1 MLPACWLAREASSP
15 RKEIGIMEMMMAW
28 SLVII
33 AFSMLMIMAAAVAT
47 LWRIRKL
54 AMAAEKL
61 VETVRMNMPP
71 LIHDITKISSDI
83 RSIVHIVER
92 QAPKLGDTFEALR
105 MTARDVHDFERM
117 IRERLERPLLDLTAL
132 VSGLMRGVVSLW
144 RTLISR

>member
-1 MLPACWLAREASSP
+1 
-15 RKEIGIMEMMMAW
+15 MEMMMAW

-33 AFSMLMIMAAAVAT
+33 AFCLFMIMAAAVVA
-47 LWRIRKL
+47 LLRIRKL
-54 AMAAEKL
+54 AMEAEKL

-83 RSIVHIVER
+83 RSIVHTVER
-92 QAPKLGDTFEALR
+92 QAPKLGDTLEALR

-117 IRERLERPLLDLTAL
+117 IRDRLERPLLDLTAL
-132 VSGLMRGVVSLW
+132 VSGVMRAVVSFW